1 MYKEL
6 LKLLK
11 CPKCNRKLNL
21 IVEKKENHE
30 ILEGKLTCEG
40 GHDWVIT
47 EGIINFGSVE
57 QELANNWKE
66 SYEEYNDEELEQQI
80 LERVP

>member
-11 CPKCNRKLNL
+11 CPKCNRKLAL

-30 ILEGKLTCEG
+30 ILEDKM
-40 GHDWVIT
+40 
-47 EGIINFGSVE
+47 IIMIGM
-57 QELANNWKE
+57 
-66 SYEEYNDEELEQQI
+66 I
-80 LERVP
+80 